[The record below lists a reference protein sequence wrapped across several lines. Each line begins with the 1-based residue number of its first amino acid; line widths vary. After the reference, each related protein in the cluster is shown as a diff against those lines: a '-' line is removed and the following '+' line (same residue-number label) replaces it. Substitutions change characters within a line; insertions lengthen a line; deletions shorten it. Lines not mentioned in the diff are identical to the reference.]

1 VSNVPE
7 NDWSV
12 EYEGVGWV
20 FDGVAGGTIGGWLV
34 LGGGLVVMEVP
45 APAIK
50 RDPGRVTLYE
60 ALDQGRLWMGTLGPI
75 VDVFLDSHGEIYAGA
90 IGGIGR
96 IGLEEEAG
104 GPSRGWSIGV
114 HGGYDVWVSDSWTVG
129 VSLRYLQIHSTRKV
143 QAEPGTTQPGRL
155 SDFLCNA
162 VKGASPLLRC

>member
-1 VSNVPE
+1 
-7 NDWSV
+7 
-12 EYEGVGWV
+12 
-20 FDGVAGGTIGGWLV
+20 
-34 LGGGLVVMEVP
+34 MEVP